1 MIRVLP
7 VILVALTI
15 PAAAYGYGE
24 GSDIPEGSRVI
35 HLLTNEA
42 RTNTREALAAC
53 GNACS
58 EGLDCH
64 AEVLAP
70 LYWDDGLY
78 RAAQFHANMLNAIDS
93 SEKTPC
99 MQHNSPCKLR
109 TDAAAKY
116 PYICDGAPGCACE
129 SGTAACGSSGTST
142 SERVKMFA
150 SGYSAENLAST
161 SSKPYDAFM
170 LWLYENANGSGC
182 EWNTSN
188 GHRFNILGGSKSI
201 GVGYTKARE
210 GKYYGIASQD
220 FSGAVPSDPPVLTAG
235 AGYRDNNALWFK
247 THYYAETP
255 ASAVSVTI
263 NGVKTDLAKTRGTE
277 THGIYGSKDIEEP
290 DACAQYYFEA
300 TDTSGKTTRFPTS
313 GVLLYNCD
321 RSWAGASSGGD
332 SDSDCS
338 AAIART
344 TRWSAFA
351 LLAALSM
358 AIVCFGRRR
367 KAN

>member
-1 MIRVLP
+1 MHRILP
-7 VILVALTI
+7 IGLIALI
-15 PAAAYGYGE
+15 PSFAYGYGE
-24 GSDIPEGSRVI
+24 GADIPEGSRVI

-42 RTNTREALAAC
+42 RTNTKEALASC
-53 GNACS
+53 GSNCS

-64 AEVLAP
+64 DEVLAP

-109 TDAAAKY
+109 ADAAAKY

-170 LWLYENANGSGC
+170 LWLYENGNGSGC

-188 GHRFNILGGSKSI
+188 GHRFNILGKSRSI

-220 FSGAVPSDPPVLTAG
+220 FSGAVPNDPPVITAG
-235 AGYRDNNALWFK
+235 AGYRDSNDLWFK
-247 THYYAETP
+247 THYYSETP
-255 ASAVSVTI
+255 ASKVTVTI
-263 NGVKTDLAKTRGTE
+263 NGVSSELTKTRGTE
-277 THGIYGSKDIEEP
+277 MHGVYGSNSIEEP
-290 DACAQYYFEA
+290 QACAQYYFEA
-300 TDTSGKTTRFPTS
+300 TDTSGKLTRFPTT

-321 RSWAGASSGGD
+321 RSWLSDNNGD

-338 AAIART
+338 ASVSQTSRQSVFAIIAAIT
-344 TRWSAFA
+344 
-351 LLAALSM
+351 LLA
-358 AIVCFGRRR
+358 FGFRRR
-367 KAN
+367 MRA